1 LPHEPVRIRSLS
13 ELQDWLTGHGIP
25 FDAWGRDRDGSKP
38 VARLWHEIASGE
50 SWLTDDPPLR
60 RVAVVSLR
68 IEAAGKQLTEVRQL
82 MADGAVRERNSPPT
96 EKLKPGETATAGA
109 LRCAVEE
116 LRVEARHVRI
126 VAEPLST
133 TVEELDSPSYPGLRT
148 RYLLHTMTAAVLSLP
163 TSAFTTD
170 EASGSDAA
178 VLTHHWE
185 WH

>member
-1 LPHEPVRIRSLS
+1 MPHEPVRIRSLS

-38 VARLWHEIASGE
+38 VTRLWQEIASGE

-133 TVEELDSPSYPGLRT
+133 TVEEVDSPSYPGLRT